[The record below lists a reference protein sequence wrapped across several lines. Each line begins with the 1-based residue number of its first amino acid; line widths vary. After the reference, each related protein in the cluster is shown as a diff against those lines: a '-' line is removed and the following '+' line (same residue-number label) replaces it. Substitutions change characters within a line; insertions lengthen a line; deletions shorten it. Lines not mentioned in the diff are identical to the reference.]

1 MIKNTDL
8 IREAKAIAE
17 KRPTYRTGGTGRD
30 GTCDCIGLIM
40 GAMYAL
46 GREKYDLHSTN
57 YFARFQTLEL
67 RAISEKDL
75 FLGQVLYRAREDK
88 GTLNARYKA
97 GGRYD
102 TGDPLDYYH
111 VGVVTGMN
119 PTEIT
124 ECTEYGDVSGIVISG
139 KANAWK
145 YGGKLRGVDYDR
157 MTEEETE
164 MPVLYRARVVTKED
178 PLTLRNAPISGKKI
192 GELPKGAVVDVY
204 GSGDWPRV
212 RYGELLG
219 YASAKYL
226 EEIKEDAQE
235 PENPE
240 AELPENVLRFP
251 GDVRIIDDAGN
262 VFKPV
267 GGWRVVFGAV
277 D

>member
-1 MIKNTDL
+1 MYPVTSFV
-8 IREAKAIAE
+8 REVERIAAT
-17 KRPTYRTGGTGRD
+17 KPRYKTGGTGKN
-30 GTCDCIGLIM
+30 GVCDCMGLDM
-40 GAMYAL
+40 GAMYEL
-46 GREKYDLHSTN
+46 GHPKYDLHSTN

-67 RAISEKDL
+67 KKIKDEKDL
-75 FLGQVLYRAREDK
+75 FIGQVLYRARTDTGK
-88 GTLNARYKA
+88 LDDRYKP
-97 GGRYD
+97 GGAHY

-111 VGVVTGMN
+111 VLTVTSVN
-119 PTEIT
+119 PLRIV
-124 ECTEYGDVSGIVISG
+124 ECTEFDGVDGINITTRLRG
-139 KANAWK
+139 TY
-145 YGGKLRGVDYDR
+145 YGGKLRGVDYTAKEAED
-157 MTEEETE
+157 MS
-164 MPVLYRARVVTKED
+164 VLYQARVITKED

-219 YASAKYL
+219 YASAQYL

-262 VFKPV
+262 VFRPV
-267 GGWRVVFGAV
+267 GNWRTVFGDV

>member
-17 KRPTYRTGGTGRD
+17 KRQTYRTGGTGRD

-40 GAMYAL
+40 GAMYEL
-46 GREKYDLHSTN
+46 GHPKYDMHSTN
-57 YFARFQTLEL
+57 YFARYQTMEL
-67 RAISEKDL
+67 RAVNSEKDL

-111 VGVVTGMN
+111 VGIVTGMN

-192 GELPKGAVVDVY
+192 GELPKGTIVDVY

-212 RYGELLG
+212 RYGDMLG
-219 YASAKYL
+219 YASAQYL
-226 EEIKEDAQE
+226 EEIKEE
-235 PENPE
+235 PEVENIIRVSGE
-240 AELPENVLRFP
+240 AT
-251 GDVRIIDDAGN
+251 IIDDEGN

-267 GGWRVVFGAV
+267 GGWRVVFGSV